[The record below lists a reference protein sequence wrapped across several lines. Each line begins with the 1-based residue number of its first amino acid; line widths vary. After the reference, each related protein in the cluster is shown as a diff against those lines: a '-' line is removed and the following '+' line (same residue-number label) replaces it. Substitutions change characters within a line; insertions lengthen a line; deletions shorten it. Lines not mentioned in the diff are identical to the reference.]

1 MSRTYTDTYLGLHI
15 IHRNILIELEG
26 LLQQFLQG
34 NPPPPS
40 PSLHCQNR
48 IIIFQSL
55 HGAITSTLSYNLQPS
70 E

>member
-1 MSRTYTDTYLGLHI
+1 MSRTYTDTHLGLHI

-34 NPPPPS
+34 NPPS

-48 IIIFQSL
+48 LIIFKSL
-55 HGAITSTLSYNLQPS
+55 HGAITINDIRPS
-70 E
+70 NRQEF